1 MSKNWS
7 ITADWALLEQGSPEE
22 RAGFA
27 ALGISAYGVCLTAG
41 HDRLLQSIR
50 QAPFLSAYHL
60 AEWLAWNW
68 WRLRWEPRKAGVEW
82 ELSHDMASI
91 GNGYIW
97 PNIQIASDGST
108 IALVAKPTPERE
120 NTPYRYINDVTSL
133 ISAAEFEG
141 EVDLF
146 IEAVIRRLESLQIV
160 ESNLADIWRSV
171 LLERQDPER
180 SRYRKLEALLGE
192 DPDEMDETVLRRWLA
207 DASLTGQAAL
217 EEIAASRVLGQ
228 ELPDLRHLVEVA
240 RSKGAHANPADRA
253 TFAPGTDLRKGAS
266 PAWEA
271 GVTSARLLRTQLGL
285 GAKPLSNQLLAEIY
299 GTGAD
304 LLNETKE
311 SLEMDLS
318 LALVDANEARVLL
331 RSKWQ
336 TGRRFE
342 LARLLAD
349 ALLYPDTDPL
359 SPATR
364 STTYRQK
371 AQRAFA
377 AELLCPISAVDEVL
391 AGDYSMESQQDAA
404 HHFNVSELTVRT
416 QLANNDRISRSELS
430 DF

>member
-97 PNIQIASDGST
+97 PNIQIASDGNT

-192 DPDEMDETVLRRWLA
+192 DPDEMDEPVLRRWLA

-253 TFAPGTDLRKGAS
+253 TFEPGTDLRKGAS
-266 PAWEA
+266 PAWEV
-271 GVTSARLLRTQLGL
+271 GVTSARLFRTQLGL

-311 SLEMDLS
+311 SLGMDLS

-404 HHFNVSELTVRT
+404 HHFNVSELTIRT